1 MDIPSLNIAAH
12 KFFSLTCNYPKGKG
26 DQFKSYMEKN
36 HPGAPLVH
44 VVNGKGSRQDIC
56 IDAAPCFYM
65 NHPYWVEFLDELI
78 CYGDTDNKLE
88 LSLWIALTS
97 TEYIAVTRG
106 MSIIK
111 FAISDQLRYLAG
123 KHMN

>member
-1 MDIPSLNIAAH
+1 
-12 KFFSLTCNYPKGKG
+12 
-26 DQFKSYMEKN
+26 MEKN

-56 IDAAPCFYM
+56 IDTAPCFYM

-111 FAISDQLRYLAG
+111 FAISD
-123 KHMN
+123 